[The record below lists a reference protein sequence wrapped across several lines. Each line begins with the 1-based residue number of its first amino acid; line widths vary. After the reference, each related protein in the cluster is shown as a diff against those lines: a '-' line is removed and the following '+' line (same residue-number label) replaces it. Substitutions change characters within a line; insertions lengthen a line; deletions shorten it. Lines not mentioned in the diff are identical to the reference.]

1 MYSSRKA
8 KEKRKAF
15 NDINKIIDKLESAP
29 LLTPEAREVLK
40 KTKKNV

>member
-15 NDINKIIDKLESAP
+15 NDINKIIEEFKSAP
-29 LLTPEAREVLK
+29 DLTSEAQEIL
-40 KTKKNV
+40 